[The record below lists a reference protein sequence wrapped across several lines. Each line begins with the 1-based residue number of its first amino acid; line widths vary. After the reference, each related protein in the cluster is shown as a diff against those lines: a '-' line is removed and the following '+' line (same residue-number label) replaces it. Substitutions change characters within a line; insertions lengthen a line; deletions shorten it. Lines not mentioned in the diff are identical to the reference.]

1 VTNATSPRRRE
12 YPVFA
17 LTCVSGPVTL
27 GLPQLAPTDIRGAG
41 LTLSFGKAVAVMAKA
56 LFGHVVAPAE
66 LRVVEEN
73 AILRAKVRRLELEL
87 LDLRAQRDAAIA
99 HELLSMAGDNAE
111 PALA

>member
-1 VTNATSPRRRE
+1 MTNATSPRHGE
-12 YPVFA
+12 QAVFA

-27 GLPQLAPTDIRGAG
+27 GIPQLAPTVVRGAG
-41 LTLSFGKAVAVMAKA
+41 LTLSLGKAVAVMAKA

-73 AILRAKVRRLELEL
+73 AILRAKVRRLEQEL
-87 LDLRAQRDAAIA
+87 DELRAQRDAAIA
-99 HELLSMAGDNAE
+99 HELLSMAGENAE